1 MRAEGSLRRSNCHVH
16 ALGSQGREQE
26 PGTRSQDKDKPQARL
41 DVFSVLLP
49 FSALPTRPGEVAG

>member
-1 MRAEGSLRRSNCHVH
+1 MMH

-41 DVFSVLLP
+41 DVFSVLLRFRATP
-49 FSALPTRPGEVAG
+49 PAQGRSQDDSDPLGGTT